1 MDDLLPRALTLTV
14 SDLSEAIEFFTKR
27 LEFRLEMIIPADA
40 PHTAVISGSG
50 VTLRLEAGQS
60 TSPIQFAPHADP
72 TFIISRLHSENVW
85 KAGRAGMQYRDL
97 IPGRLG
103 GRVIASHIS
112 IPEGGDVPDYVH
124 YHKVRFQM
132 IFCKAGWARVVYE
145 DQGPPFLMETGDCVL
160 QPPGI
165 RHRVLET
172 SPGFEVIEVG
182 SPAVHET
189 LADHELQLPTRSAN
203 HQRLFGGQRFVRHR
217 ASETEWTHLLSG
229 IEISDTGIA
238 AATEGWAAVRVVRCN
253 SEGTSHTNVH
263 SGDFRFHF
271 VLEGKL
277 NVESSTHGGHQ
288 LSQGDSIAMS
298 GAGHV
303 TLRAEVGLEMLVV
316 NIWGLEDTVRRE
328 SFSSS

>member
-1 MDDLLPRALTLTV
+1 MDDLLPRSLTLAV
-14 SDLSEAIEFFTKR
+14 SDLAEAIDFFTKR

-60 TSPIQFAPHADP
+60 TTPIQSVPHADH
-72 TFIISRLHSENVW
+72 TFIISRLRSEDAW

-124 YHKVRFQM
+124 YHNVRFQM

-145 DQGPPFLMETGDCVL
+145 DQGPPFVMEAGDCVL

-172 SPGFEVIEVG
+172 SPGFEVIEVCC
-182 SPAVHET
+182 PAVHET
-189 LADHELQLPTRSAN
+189 LADHELQLPTRAVN
-203 HQRLFGGQRFVRHR
+203 HERLFGGQRFVRHR
-217 ASETEWTHLLSG
+217 ASEAEWTRLLSG
-229 IEISDTGIA
+229 IELCDTGIA

-263 SGDFRFHF
+263 TGDFRFHF
-271 VLEGKL
+271 ILEGTL
-277 NVESSTHGGHQ
+277 NVESGTHGRHQ

-303 TLRAEVGLEMLVV
+303 TLRADAGLETLVV
-316 NIWGLEDTVRRE
+316 NIWGLEDTVGRE
-328 SFSSS
+328 SLSFS